1 MIYAVSLSVVE
12 LCSTL
17 YWCVKIIRCEQMALT
32 KETSGMSAKVSNLQK
47 AIRGGYRH
55 NWIIDNL
62 PAASLEVE
70 EVLFVC
76 GCRYCGPCVFV
87 C

>member
-1 MIYAVSLSVVE
+1 MGD
-12 LCSTL
+12 LCSVSKVFR
-17 YWCVKIIRCEQMALT
+17 WCIEQMELT
-32 KETSGMSAKVSNLQK
+32 KDMSAKVGNLQK

-70 EVLFVC
+70 EVLF
-76 GCRYCGPCVFV
+76 CV
-87 C
+87 